1 MLAEKYKDKIAEII
15 SRYPV
20 KRAALLPLLWLAQEE
35 YGHVSEGAMKEI
47 AGVLDLTPPQVY
59 ETVTFYTMLNRQPI
73 GKFHIQVCH
82 SLMCALVG
90 TEQLLGWIHAKLGI
104 KPGQT
109 TPDGLFTLS
118 QVECLASCGTGPMMQ
133 VNDDY
138 FEQLTQEKLNRILDD
153 LKRDGKSPLAT
164 GPFMFPAGE
173 MGSESIFPPKTTI
186 KGSQKMDSDPILT
199 DPILTKNMMQPGYT
213 GSLADYERAGGYQ
226 ALRKVLGKIAPA
238 DIIEVVKKSGLR
250 RRGGA
255 GFPPRGEWAFIPQN
269 HQGPRHLIFHPHA
282 SEPRTLK

>member
-1 MLAEKYKDKIAEII
+1 MLIEKHKDKITEILA
-15 SRYPV
+15 RYPE

-35 YGHVSEGAMKEI
+35 FGHVSEGAMKEI

-73 GKFHIQVCH
+73 GKFHIQVCR

-90 TEQLLGWIHAKLGI
+90 TEQLLGWIHAMLGI

-138 FEQLTQEKLNRILDD
+138 CEQLTQEKLNRILDD

-164 GPFMFPAGE
+164 GPFMFPVPAG
-173 MGSESIFPPKTTI
+173 
-186 KGSQKMDSDPILT
+186 
-199 DPILTKNMMQPGYT
+199 
-213 GSLADYERAGGYQ
+213 
-226 ALRKVLGKIAPA
+226 
-238 DIIEVVKKSGLR
+238 
-250 RRGGA
+250 
-255 GFPPRGEWAFIPQN
+255 
-269 HQGPRHLIFHPHA
+269 RHREA
-282 SEPRTLK
+282 

>member
-1 MLAEKYKDKIAEII
+1 MLIEKHKDKITEILA
-15 SRYPV
+15 RYPE

-35 YGHVSEGAMKEI
+35 FGHVSEGAMKEI

-73 GKFHIQVCH
+73 GKFHIQVCR

-90 TEQLLGWIHAKLGI
+90 TEQLLGWIHAMLGI

-153 LKRDGKSPLAT
+153 LKREGSSSLKS
-164 GPFMFPAGE
+164 GPFMLPEQAK
-173 MGSESIFPPKTTI
+173 MGSDSNFSPKTTRREN
-186 KGSQKMDSDPILT
+186 QKMESDPIL
-199 DPILTKNMMQPGYT
+199 IKNMMQPGYT
-213 GSLADYERAGGYQ
+213 GSLA
-226 ALRKVLGKIAPA
+226 
-238 DIIEVVKKSGLR
+238 
-250 RRGGA
+250 
-255 GFPPRGEWAFIPQN
+255 
-269 HQGPRHLIFHPHA
+269 
-282 SEPRTLK
+282 